1 MAGRPTPPEPSR
13 AASATAKGLEVAR
26 GFFFEWGL
34 PLLESE
40 HPDLARRVAA
50 GRIAGSDVLGG
61 DDAISQDHFWGPH
74 FDLFLSEADHAAFG
88 EQLSETMNAAA
99 PNPWKGHRLIG
110 DPPKSVNVHAIPA
123 WIATWTGIS
132 KPSRQARH
140 WKNANESQLY
150 FLRHGAVFVDRSG
163 ELSNWRSVLH
173 EYPETILRRRLSEE
187 TFRVWHH
194 GEYNFVQR
202 MVPRRDK
209 VAIAVCLGEFLT
221 GVMRIVLLMD
231 RDFAPYWKWLAFE
244 FRKRPAAARYVPL
257 VEALVGADDIERQA
271 GLVTE
276 ICAMVHEQLIAGGWV
291 TGRGGR
297 RLLPLLNDRI
307 ELERPR
313 RAPRRVLA
321 PKGT

>member
-1 MAGRPTPPEPSR
+1 MTRKPTPQRNP
-13 AASATAKGLEVAR
+13 AAMAPAKGLEVAR
-26 GFFFEWGL
+26 DFFFEWGL
-34 PLLESE
+34 PRLEE
-40 HPDLARRVAA
+40 AYPDLAQRVAA

-61 DDAISQDHFWGPH
+61 DDAISRDHFWGPH

-88 EQLSETMNAAA
+88 KDVSESMNAAA

-110 DPPKSVNVHAIPA
+110 DPPTSVAVHCIPA
-123 WIATWTGIS
+123 WINTWTGIS
-132 KPSRQARH
+132 KPSRDARY
-140 WKNANESQLY
+140 WEKANESQLY

-163 ELSNWRSVLH
+163 ELTHWRSALH

-244 FRKRPAAARYVPL
+244 FRKRPSAAGYAPL
-257 VEALVGADDIERQA
+257 VEALVSAGDIEQQA
-271 GLVTE
+271 RLVTE
-276 ICAMVHEQLIAGGWV
+276 ICAMLHEQLVAGGWV

-297 RLLPLLNDRI
+297 RLLPLLNDKL
-307 ELERPR
+307 ELDRPA
-313 RAPRRVLA
+313 RAPPRTSARKRSA
-321 PKGT
+321 